1 MPDQTAASVHRA
13 HAARAVGEAFLSSS
27 NARVGAVIARG
38 DRVIATGFKGEQEGF
53 HAEEVALNKAMELG
67 ADLKGATLYTTL
79 EPCANSRT
87 KRIPCAELIASAGIG
102 EVHIG
107 GYDPNP
113 QVYRIGW
120 RHLRDQGIKLR
131 DFPEDLRRR
140 AHEAGQDFTKVF
152 TEGSGMSSGAKFDFT
167 QNGGLF
173 TISVDSAEG
182 SPSWGTRWSNCGAT
196 AIYMNGGRPGVVAHA
211 RYAEHFDEIDDPD
224 ALDYGG
230 HSPKLDIGAIGVMRS
245 NHGHVLCKVKAIEP
259 TADYGGA
266 GHVSVT
272 IEWEIRLREPP
283 GAGAPDETS
292 ARAPYRQLKGQ

>member
-1 MPDQTAASVHRA
+1 MPNQAEANVHRA
-13 HAARAVGEAFLSSS
+13 HAARAIEEASLSSS

-38 DRVIATGFKGEQEGF
+38 ERIIATGFKGEIDRL
-53 HAEEVALNKAMELG
+53 HAEEVALKKAAELDD
-67 ADLKGATLYTTL
+67 DLKGAKLYTTL

-87 KRIPCAELIASAGIG
+87 KRIPCAELIASAGIS

-120 RHLRDQGIKLR
+120 KHLRDQGIMLL
-131 DFPEDLRRR
+131 DFPEDLRTR
-140 AHEAGQDFTKVF
+140 AHEVGQDFTKLF

-173 TISVDSAEG
+173 TISVDSAEDA
-182 SPSWGTRWSNCGAT
+182 PSWGTRWSNCGAA
-196 AIYMNGGRPGVVAHA
+196 AIYMNGGTPGIVAHA
-211 RYAEHFDEIDDPD
+211 RYAKHFGEIDDPD

-230 HSPKLDIGAIGVMRS
+230 HSPKIDVGDIGVMR
-245 NHGHVLCKVKAIEP
+245 NQHGHVLCKVKAIEP
-259 TADYGGA
+259 TADHGGT

-272 IEWEIRLREPP
+272 IEWEIRLLDPLL
-283 GAGAPDETS
+283 TS
-292 ARAPYRQLKGQ
+292 APEEALA